1 MMGNGFLNEKDGEGG
16 MPLII
21 NKSVT
26 IKSDSEANYA
36 KLSIRPAGILLGG
49 DVRLENIQLEFANTI
64 HDSIFANGHKLELV
78 NVSNS
83 SHGRE
88 IDFFAGGLNSPSS
101 GTGHIVIKRDARFN
115 DSQNLAT
122 PFGNIYAGSMNSS
135 FQGNAVIDIDGNKG
149 SQYGNIYGCGAHE
162 ADPGNMM
169 DPTEPEPPLADAQLY
184 PIAGNVEI
192 ELNKPISRSELHG
205 EGTGG
210 EVTVSVSTEYSTTP
224 VMTGIDNLTIISGEI
239 SGKR

>member
-149 SQYGNIYGCGAHE
+149 RNMGIYMGAE
-162 ADPGNMM
+162 LMK
-169 DPTEPEPPLADAQLY
+169 Q
-184 PIAGNVEI
+184 IREI
-192 ELNKPISRSELHG
+192 
-205 EGTGG
+205 
-210 EVTVSVSTEYSTTP
+210 
-224 VMTGIDNLTIISGEI
+224 
-239 SGKR
+239 